1 MAPDDKIIDERFK
14 RLEKCLIKL
23 NNARNIPYE
32 DFINDENLQDQVE
45 RNLQIAIQICLDIG
59 NHIIS
64 ALGLN
69 PPETY
74 SDIFEILGKENIIPG
89 DFAQKIKTMAGF
101 RNILVHDYIKV
112 DNKLVFE
119 SLQKIDDF
127 KKFAEYI
134 FVFMEKENLY

>member
-23 NNARNIPYE
+23 NNARNTPYE
-32 DFINDENLQDQVE
+32 DFINDEDLQDQVE

-64 ALGLN
+64 ALGFH

-74 SDIFEILGKENIIPG
+74 SDIFEILGKENIIPV

-134 FVFMEKENLY
+134 FDFMEKENLS